1 MCLKASVDTEPQCL
15 FLLPEYIRGNNQ
27 WYQKLFFSEKEDE
40 WKTDEWRNEVIW
52 SMSDHRSVVKLG
64 IVVFHSC

>member
-1 MCLKASVDTEPQCL
+1 MGLKASMDIEPQCL

-40 WKTDEWRNEVIW
+40 WKT
-52 SMSDHRSVVKLG
+52 
-64 IVVFHSC
+64 